1 MRSLLAAAAGLAL
14 ACPVPAVALEIA
26 LTYDDLP
33 AHSVLPPGDTW
44 TAISARLV
52 AAFKAAGVTEV
63 YGFVNGAHT
72 ERDPASVGALRV
84 WREAGYPLANHTW
97 SHTSLNNNPIETW
110 KQDLVR
116 NEPLLQQHMGEGD
129 WRWLRYPNLH
139 EGDTSE
145 KRAEARR
152 FLAER
157 GYRIASVTMSF
168 NDYAFNAPYARCVA
182 KGDGKAIAELEARY
196 LHAAEEALKYSR
208 AMSKALYGR
217 DIPYVL
223 LMHSGALDAR
233 LGPQLLAMYQAH
245 GAKFVTLEAAQSDP
259 FYRQDMVIDPAAPE
273 PASLEAAMKARGL
286 APPERGWTLQGL
298 DKVCL

>member
-1 MRSLLAAAAGLAL
+1 MRSLLAAVALAL
-14 ACPVPAVALEIA
+14 AVPVPAAALEIA

-33 AHSVLPPGDTW
+33 AHSVLPQGDSW
-44 TAISARLV
+44 TGIAERLI
-52 AAFKAAGVTEV
+52 AGFKEAGVTEV

-72 ERDPASVGALRV
+72 ERDPASVGALKA
-84 WREAGYPLANHTW
+84 WRDAGYPLANHTW
-97 SHTSLNNNPIETW
+97 SHTSLNNNPVEAW

-116 NEPLLQQHMGEGD
+116 NEPLLQQQMGNGD

-139 EGDTSE
+139 EGDTPE

-182 KGDGKAIAELEARY
+182 KGDAKAIAELEARY

-208 AMSKALYGR
+208 AMSQTLYGR

-233 LGPQLLAMYQAH
+233 LGPRLLAMYKAQ
-245 GAKFVTLEAAQSDP
+245 GAKFVALEAAQSDP
-259 FYRQDMVIDPAAPE
+259 FYRQDMVIDPAASE
-273 PASLEAAMKARGL
+273 PATLEAAMKRRGL
-286 APPERGWTLQGL
+286 SPPERGWNLQGL
-298 DKVCL
+298 DAVCA